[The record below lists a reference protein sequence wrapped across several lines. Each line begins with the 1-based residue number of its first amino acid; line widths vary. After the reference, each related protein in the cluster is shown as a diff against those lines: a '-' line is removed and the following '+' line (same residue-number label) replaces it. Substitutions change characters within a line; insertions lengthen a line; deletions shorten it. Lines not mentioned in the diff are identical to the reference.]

1 MVDVAD
7 KLACFQAVTGLE
19 DPDLCTEILQA
30 HGWDLELA
38 ISSYTSSNQ
47 TSASTIISDSEP
59 HDSLNRTQSASG
71 SELAAPPNPS
81 IAWKLVTLPISV
93 ISGGLGL
100 VSGAVG
106 LGLWA
111 AGGVLSYSLGMVGL
125 GSGRGGES
133 SARLVSV
140 SAAASEAIDFVAA
153 FERDY
158 PVPRPNFVG
167 EGFMDA
173 LQRSRNAFKLLFV
186 YLHSPDH
193 PDSPVFCERTLCS
206 EAVAAF
212 VNENFVAW
220 GASIRAS
227 EGFKMSNSLKASRF
241 PFCAVVMP
249 TTNQRIALL
258 QQVEGPTSPE
268 ELIAI
273 LQRVIDECA
282 PVLVAARL
290 DAEERRTNM
299 RLREEQDAAYRAA
312 LEADQA
318 RERQRREEQER
329 LEREAAEA
337 ERKRKEEEEAR
348 ERAALEAAEKE
359 AARARMRQQ
368 KALSLGDEPEKG
380 PSVTQ
385 VLVRFPTGERKE
397 RRFHSTATIQAL
409 YDYVDSLGC
418 LEVEDYILVSN
429 FPRVAYAKIVKL
441 YDEKGLLP
449 IMQQQRSSINLH
461 LSLSLFSCCLIMVDS
476 NKFSGPPG
484 DTPNHNPYGNALP
497 EGDLALDA
505 LAQEV
510 QKSLGLEMRQVLGIS
525 GNSKTWETLV
535 CLRALLKLQRLYL
548 NSSRNHIPNHV

>member
-7 KLACFQAVTGLE
+7 KLAYFQAITGLE

-38 ISSYTSSNQ
+38 VSSFTSSNQ
-47 TSASTIISDSEP
+47 ASVPSTVNSDSEP
-59 HDSLNRTQSASG
+59 PPRDSLDRTESASG
-71 SELAAPPNPS
+71 SGLVDTPS
-81 IAWKLVTLPISV
+81 PGLAWKLVTLPISV
-93 ISGGLGL
+93 ISGSLGL
-100 VSGAVG
+100 ISGAVG

-111 AGGVLSYSLGMVGL
+111 AGGVLSYSLGMIGI

-140 SAAASEAIDFVAA
+140 SAATSEAMDFVAA
-153 FERDY
+153 FEREY
-158 PVPRPNFVG
+158 GTTRPNFVS

-193 PDSPVFCERTLCS
+193 PDSPAFCEQTLCS
-206 EAVAAF
+206 ESVAAF

-220 GASIRAS
+220 GGSIRAS

-241 PFCAVVMP
+241 PFCTVVMP
-249 TTNQRIALL
+249 ATNQRIALL
-258 QQVEGPTSPE
+258 QQVEGPKSPAE
-268 ELIAI
+268 MLTI
-273 LQRVIDECA
+273 LQRVLEESA

-290 DAEERRTNM
+290 DAEERRNNM

-337 ERKRKEEEEAR
+337 EQKRKEEEEAR
-348 ERAALEAAEKE
+348 ERAAREAAEKE
-359 AARARMRQQ
+359 AARVRMRQE

-380 PSVTQ
+380 PNVTQ

-397 RRFHSTATIQAL
+397 RRFHSTATIQSL

-418 LEVEDYILVSN
+418 LEVEDYSLVSN
-429 FPRVAYAKIVKL
+429 FPRVVYGP
-441 YDEKGLLP
+441 EKHSLTLKEAGLHP
-449 IMQQQRSSINLH
+449 QG
-461 LSLSLFSCCLIMVDS
+461 SLFV
-476 NKFSGPPG
+476 
-484 DTPNHNPYGNALP
+484 
-497 EGDLALDA
+497 E
-505 LAQEV
+505 
-510 QKSLGLEMRQVLGIS
+510 
-525 GNSKTWETLV
+525 
-535 CLRALLKLQRLYL
+535 L
-548 NSSRNHIPNHV
+548 NQS